1 LRDLN
6 RNSQEIK
13 RMSIEQKISELLEE
27 SKKMKDDL
35 QEEVQEV
42 EEQTETVSEDAVEET
57 SLEEAAGEKM
67 NKIDAEHD
75 EEEVNKDNAKA
86 AAATNT
92 EAAKASASAEMP
104 STNLKKMK
112 EDVDALLN
120 GEELSEEFREKAET
134 IFEAAVISR
143 VKAETAKLEE
153 AYEGK
158 LTEAKKEL
166 EEGLVEKVDGY
177 LGLMVEQWMEQNALA
192 LESGM
197 KSEILEGFIGGLKSL
212 FEEHYID
219 IPEEKFDV
227 LGEMESKI
235 EDLESKLNESVED
248 SLSMKKELDNMKR
261 INTIDE
267 ISEGLTDTEVEK
279 FKGLAEELSYEDVD
293 SFTKKLQTIRESY
306 FTNKAKTEVN
316 SVVTDEPVAETK
328 VLSETMSRYA
338 NALGNTSFR

>member
-1 LRDLN
+1 
-6 RNSQEIK
+6 
-13 RMSIEQKISELLEE
+13 MSIEQKISELLEE

-42 EEQTETVSEDAVEET
+42 EEQAETVSEDAVEET
-57 SLEEAAGEKM
+57 SLEENVASKNAAAGEKM

-248 SLSMKKELDNMKR
+248 SLSIKKELDAMKR